1 MGRRIKLVGQRKSRA
16 LDRLISNFD
25 RELQASIANTTV
37 KANERRAGRGRTR
50 IYLSTPIVKPDTRQF
65 TDLAGKHR
73 LGMVLLYV
81 QIAVFLPVMDS
92 LITLVACT
100 STVVSSSIHLATK
113 QNQQIQLLRRNIVPI
128 LTQCVPWHPLRI
140 SILIGI
146 VCS

>member
-1 MGRRIKLVGQRKSRA
+1 MGGRIKLVGQRKSRA

-50 IYLSTPIVKPDTRQF
+50 IYPRPLSSLTRDNSQIS
-65 TDLAGKHR
+65 LANIGWGWCFCTFKSP
-73 LGMVLLYV
+73 
-81 QIAVFLPVMDS
+81 VFLSVMDS

-100 STVVSSSIHLATK
+100 STVASSSIHLATK